1 MARLAVSMPFPIP
14 ANFINSIKTMSTISA
29 RFDTLARVLPEA
41 SQTTA
46 PGFSQRLA
54 ALYALSQKSNY
65 VFASPLGP
73 FFDRGSHFH
82 LPRFVYF
89 GPQTHDESLR
99 LAFLTGFDAGNL
111 AVSLGLTDLVED
123 LAAAPEIGQG
133 LNLSFFPLVDIL
145 TNVSRSSRDLW
156 HADWAHSHAP
166 EISAFEKD
174 ARARGYHGF
183 VRVDAS
189 SDDDLVVVRLRDS
202 AAPLEGVEL
211 ASSDDFEPWATRWEW
226 EDVMRHTVKDGP
238 LTLVDDL
245 PVRPFELLIQLPK
258 KWHDGLQRD
267 ATAKILR
274 RVIAR
279 QRALQAY
286 RPHL

>member
-1 MARLAVSMPFPIP
+1 MSAV
-14 ANFINSIKTMSTISA
+14 SA
-29 RFDTLARVLPEA
+29 RFDTIARVLPET

-46 PGFSQRLA
+46 PGFAQRLA
-54 ALYALSQKSNY
+54 SLYALSQKSNY

-73 FFDRGSHFH
+73 FFDQGRHFH

-99 LAFLTGFDAGNL
+99 LAFIGGFDASNL
-111 AVSLGLTDLVED
+111 AVSLALTDLVED
-123 LAAAPEIGQG
+123 LAASPELGQG

-145 TNVSRSSRDLW
+145 ANPSQPARDLW
-156 HADWAHSHAP
+156 NANWSHSRIP
-166 EISAFEKD
+166 EISALEKD

-183 VRVDAS
+183 VRIEATA
-189 SDDDLVVVRLRDS
+189 DDDLVVVRLRDS
-202 AAPLEGVEL
+202 AAPFEGIDL
-211 ASSDDFEPWATRWEW
+211 ASSDDFEPWATRWES
-226 EDVMRHTVKDGP
+226 EEVTRHAVKDGP
-238 LTLVDDL
+238 LALVDDL

-267 ATAKILR
+267 AAAKILR

-279 QRALQAY
+279 QRSLQAY
-286 RPHL
+286 RQHL